1 MSRSTRSALTFALAL
16 LVAPIAV
23 GAQVARPATAD
34 TAARPKLVPTPA
46 ALAVADSLLR
56 QMDLE
61 RVMQIGAMSTFDAS
75 MQQQPAMAQFR
86 DVVQAW
92 YQKHLSWAEFG
103 PSMVKV
109 YAEMFTEPELRA
121 YLAFYRTPAGR
132 QLARLTPEL
141 TRRGAELGA
150 EVAARHSDELQQMIQ
165 ARIAEIQAGGVKP
178 PTPPPTTPPPPT
190 SPPAR

>member
-1 MSRSTRSALTFALAL
+1 MSHAYRIALATAFACMVIPSP
-16 LVAPIAV
+16 LVAQ
-23 GAQVARPATAD
+23 GAGRAPAPADSAASRP
-34 TAARPKLVPTPA
+34 RLVPTQTTL
-46 ALAVADSLLR
+46 ALADSLLR

-61 RVMQIGAMSTFDAS
+61 RVMQSGAMSTFDATIEA
-75 MQQQPAMAQFR
+75 QPAMAQFR

-103 PSMVKV
+103 PAMVKV

-132 QLARLTPEL
+132 QLAKMTPEL

-150 EVAARHSDELQQMIQ
+150 EVAAKHSGELQEMIQ
-165 ARIAEIQAGGVKP
+165 ARVNEIQSGAVR
-178 PTPPPTTPPPPT
+178 TPPPPT
-190 SPPAR
+190 AW